1 MKKLLLLIVL
11 SLLMTGMAWGQ
22 TMFFNETMGTV
33 SGTTTIAAHETANGF
48 SETAAT
54 YSGTADLRVTTVSSG
69 YTGAS
74 GSANVFFTNTA
85 GRLLLIEGINTAAHT
100 NITMTL
106 GHYKNTTT
114 GSNELTIEVSSD
126 GTNWSPLSYT
136 RPSGASWALISP
148 SGTIPATSNLRIRFT
163 QTSTATQFRI
173 DDIKLYSVSG
183 TPTPTIT
190 VNPSTLSGFT
200 YVFGA
205 GPSTT
210 QTFTVSGADLTANV
224 SIAAPAN
231 YEISLSSGS
240 GYATPLTINHSG
252 GSVAETTIY
261 VRLKPGL
268 AVGNYNSETINITST
283 DATAQT
289 VTCSGSVTDP
299 LPQDGYLVNF
309 EGATETKT
317 AYASGTVN
325 LGGIDWNMTEALIG
339 TDAADW
345 KNGLRSARMRGY
357 AASAITMLADKT
369 TGLGTLS
376 FQYRRYGTDPQ
387 VDWKVEYSTN
397 GGGSWTQIGDSFTAP
412 ASTDVQTFTA
422 AVNVAGNVRIRIIRA
437 TETGGS
443 NARLNIDD
451 ISLTDYVSGG
461 NPPPI
466 ISNIIHSPSVDIM
479 STTPV
484 SVSANVT
491 DDSAVNLV
499 QLKWG
504 TATGTYP
511 NTINMALSTGSTYVT
526 ATNIPAQVDGTTV
539 YYVVY
544 AEDDDSEPSTSTERS
559 YLVRDPATTTLP
571 YTQDFSA
578 GWDDVY
584 TTTVS
589 GTRPWYIYNND
600 NASCN
605 GHLETLEE
613 HWLVLP
619 AINFNNYA
627 NERMTFNTI
636 ATYGVIDANNY
647 LKLMYSPNYFGM
659 GDPTTATWTEIL
671 FTNGGVGG
679 GETPSGVLDLT
690 GINGTNVYLAFKYYS
705 TNNATRW
712 EIDDISIYAGAT
724 PAITVSTPSLSGFT
738 YALGSGPSAEQ
749 SFTVSGADL
758 ERNLSIY
765 SPANFEA
772 STESDGEF
780 TVDVIRLT
788 PVDGVVANTPIYI
801 RLVSGLAIDSYSGN
815 VSISSNPATTKEVAL
830 SGSVTTPPPPNA
842 PVATDATNITS
853 SSFSANWGAVSGA
866 TSYRLD
872 VYTEPTRTE
881 LINMDFEGYTN
892 DTPPPGWTRSSSGS
906 YFQNISANAYSG
918 THYAG
923 TNATNGWVQTP
934 QITNPGTLTYWAKAS
949 GTTSNY
955 TIKVQSSTNGS
966 DWTDQQTIVADGSN
980 TGSVTTTYTQKT
992 VNLNLVG
999 DFYLRWFMSAR
1010 TGGSLYFD
1018 DVVVTGGSTSYV
1030 EGYEDLNVG
1039 NVVTYPVSGLNP
1051 GTTYYYVV
1059 RSVNEYGTSDNS
1071 NTITATTLA
1080 SDPFGGYYNPVA
1092 GLSGSALKSGLR
1104 DLLPTNTNTNYDG
1117 AKLVLFQDMDNVG
1130 GVVKCVYTG
1139 ETWTVNSLYNGSTNP
1154 NTEHT
1159 YAQSWFDGT
1168 ASESVKKADL
1178 HHLFITNSSV
1188 NSSRSNYPFDEVTNV
1203 SATFSVDPQYVS
1215 KRGTNADGRTVWEP
1229 ADPHKGNL
1237 ARAMLYFHVRYDMP
1251 LSWNGVDMLETML
1264 DWNTADPVDV
1274 DELARN
1280 AEAYTYQGN
1289 RNFFIDKPQYITS
1302 IWGGAPANTVVQFNP
1317 ASAMVNEG
1325 DGTVSLSVEI
1335 LNPSATNATTAQ
1347 VVLTSGDAAD
1357 TGNYTTT
1364 NLTFP
1369 ANTSTPQEVVI
1380 TITDDTLL
1388 EGTETLIFTLS
1399 NVSGGDSAIAGF
1411 YGSFSLAI
1419 LDNDIPVPVATDA
1432 TLTTMEGFT
1441 ANWNATQ
1448 GITDFEFDLSTSN
1461 TFATFVPG
1469 YEALMVTG
1477 TSLPITGLNA
1487 GTTYFYRLRAVYNES
1502 AGANSNVI
1510 EANTKAP
1517 TSYVELNALAPV
1529 TENFNYLTSGDW
1541 VNGITAPGW
1550 YAKTDAT
1557 PTISTYAA
1565 NTGTTTTGALYAF
1578 GVEGTNPLSDRALG
1592 LISSNSFTGASGTG
1606 KGYIGWRLKNNTG
1619 STVNSLT
1626 VTWTGEQWRKENNA
1640 AAHTLNLYYQTG
1652 ETVTDPTS
1660 GTWTS
1665 ASSVFTSPITGATT
1679 ATALD
1684 GNAPANR
1691 VADIVAVLSDLNL
1704 ADGQEIM
1711 LRWEDLNDA
1720 GSDHA
1725 MAIDDLSVEIGS
1737 ATLPPAVTVSTEA
1750 LTGFTYVA
1758 GSGPSDEQ
1766 SFTVSGSNL
1775 EGDITVTPPTNY
1787 EISTVSGGSFLPTNP
1802 ITLSPTEGTV
1812 GNTTI
1817 YVRLKANLSA
1827 GDYNSE
1833 QIVIATT
1840 GVTPNKTVTCSGSVT
1855 EPVVT
1860 PNLFISEYIEG
1871 SVGNN
1876 KAIEIFNASGDTVD
1890 MTQLNV
1896 KVAANGGAWGTA
1908 INLTG
1913 SLANHSVYVLA
1924 NTTADAAILAVA
1936 NQTSSSLSHNG
1947 DDAIGLFYGTTLI
1960 DIIGVQGVDP
1970 GDGWA
1975 VAGVANGTKDHTLI
1989 RKPTVTQGNLN
2000 WAVSAGTDAD
2010 DSEWIVQASE
2020 YFANIG
2026 LHTYGEAPD
2035 YTASPVFDP
2044 MGGTFTT
2051 AINVSLS
2058 CSTENST
2065 IRYTVDG
2072 STPTTETGTVY
2083 ENAIPVVA
2091 TTMIKAIAYADGYE
2105 PSAVVSQTYTINIPA
2120 EYAGIHYWNF
2130 NENVPASSTNWTQPI
2145 NATYGSGVLTYSFTQ
2160 AYSYTGTT
2168 INGVDGEVAGG
2179 CFVPRGG
2186 VGNINNGEY
2195 FLLDIPTTGYE
2206 DIVITYVTQR
2216 TSTGFTNQ
2224 QVIYSLDGGE
2234 TNVELTNVST
2244 IPSSWGAVT
2253 LDFSDIPG
2261 ADNNPNFMVGFI
2273 LSGATNT
2280 DGNNRIDNIQVT
2292 GTQIAGGDL
2301 DTPELSI
2308 AMVGEQIQLS
2318 WTAVDGAVSYQVLHC
2333 DTPDGEFTQ
2342 AAVVNAPTTTWNIP
2356 SVVTKKFYQ
2365 VIARDF

>member
-1 MKKLLLLIVL
+1 MKKLIFLIVL
-11 SLLMTGMAWGQ
+11 SLLMTGMVWGQ
-22 TMFFNETMGTV
+22 TASVTLRPSHIDLSTTTSESAVLMTLSSYPSNDARYRLYNGGNQYNCWDEATDAYITATAYGSGPQVPGTPSTSSTFWIV
-33 SGTTTIAAHETANGF
+33 FQRGNNNATIASYRDRLGPGYGTNYQTAALPAATSITSAYTLSGTFSGTTDVRHVVLGF
-48 SETAAT
+48 SGVTLVTAA
-54 YSGTADLRVTTVSSG
+54 STALS
-69 YTGAS
+69 TGAFTLTAPTGTTIDKIEVREINNNS
-74 GSANVFFTNTA
+74 LANLTGSWSSTTS
-85 GRLLLIEGINTAAHT
+85 GINVSVGGNIPPVIT
-100 NITMTL
+100 NIIQ
-106 GHYKNTTT
+106 N
-114 GSNELTIEVSSD
+114 
-126 GTNWSPLSYT
+126 
-136 RPSGASWALISP
+136 
-148 SGTIPATSNLRIRFT
+148 PAT
-163 QTSTATQFRI
+163 
-173 DDIKLYSVSG
+173 G
-183 TPTPTIT
+183 
-190 VNPSTLSGFT
+190 
-200 YVFGA
+200 
-205 GPSTT
+205 
-210 QTFTVSGADLTANV
+210 
-224 SIAAPAN
+224 
-231 YEISLSSGS
+231 
-240 GYATPLTINHSG
+240 
-252 GSVAETTIY
+252 
-261 VRLKPGL
+261 
-268 AVGNYNSETINITST
+268 
-283 DATAQT
+283 
-289 VTCSGSVTDP
+289 
-299 LPQDGYLVNF
+299 
-309 EGATETKT
+309 
-317 AYASGTVN
+317 
-325 LGGIDWNMTEALIG
+325 
-339 TDAADW
+339 
-345 KNGLRSARMRGY
+345 
-357 AASAITMLADKT
+357 
-369 TGLGTLS
+369 
-376 FQYRRYGTDPQ
+376 
-387 VDWKVEYSTN
+387 
-397 GGGSWTQIGDSFTAP
+397 
-412 ASTDVQTFTA
+412 
-422 AVNVAGNVRIRIIRA
+422 
-437 TETGGS
+437 
-443 NARLNIDD
+443 
-451 ISLTDYVSGG
+451 
-461 NPPPI
+461 
-466 ISNIIHSPSVDIM
+466 IM
-479 STTPV
+479 STTTV
-484 SVSANVT
+484 SVSATVT
-491 DDSAVNLV
+491 DDSAIQTV

-504 TATGTYP
+504 TSTSSYP
-511 NTINMALSTGSTYVT
+511 NTINMSASGSTYTTVT
-526 ATNIPAQVDGTTV
+526 SIPAQADGTTV

-544 AEDDDSEPSTSTERS
+544 AADDDSDSSTSPERNYTVRNPST
-559 YLVRDPATTTLP
+559 TTIP
-571 YTQDFSA
+571 YTQDFA
-578 GWDDVY
+578 TGFADTY
-584 TTTVS
+584 TIGIT
-589 GTRPWYIYNND
+589 GTNSWYLFGES
-600 NASCN
+600 ASCN
-605 GHLETLEE
+605 GYGIPASEQ
-613 HWLVLP
+613 WLVLP
-619 AINFNNYA
+619 GINFNNYT

-636 ATYGVIDANNY
+636 ATYGQYDANNY
-647 LKLMYSPNYFGM
+647 LKLFYSANYPGVGNPNGY
-659 GDPTTATWTEIL
+659 TWTEL
-671 FTNGGVGG
+671 AFDYPTSPYTS
-679 GETPSGVLDLT
+679 TPTASTSSGILDLSA
-690 GINGTNVYLAFKYYS
+690 ISGTNVFLAFKYNS
-705 TNNATRW
+705 TDLPTRW
-712 EIDDISIYAGAT
+712 QVDDINIYVSGSPT
-724 PAITVSTPSLSGFT
+724 ITVSTPSLSGFT

-765 SPANFEA
+765 PPANFEV

-788 PVDGVVANTPIYI
+788 PVDGVVANTPIYV
-801 RLVSGLAIDSYSGN
+801 RMVAGLAIDSYSGN
-815 VSISSNPATTKEVAL
+815 VSISSNPATPKEVAL
-830 SGSVTTPPPPNA
+830 SGSVTTPPPPDA
-842 PVATDATNITS
+842 PVATDASGVASDGFT
-853 SSFSANWGAVSGA
+853 ANWNAASGATGYYLDVYSTGAALATDLIFSEYIEGGSNNKALEIYNGTGADVDLSDYTVYLYSNGATTAGNSLELTGTLANGDVYVIANSGSNAAILAIADITATVTYYNGDDAIALYKESTESYVDIIGKIGEDPGTAWTADGGYSTLDKTLVRKSTVTSGITVNPTSGFPTLATEWDVYIIDTIDYLGSHTMGSMTYVTGYENYDAGNVNQKAISGLTPETTYNYVVRAYNDYGTSDDSNEITVQTLEAAEAPAAPVATSATEIGVNSFIANWNASSGA

-872 VYTEPTRTE
+872 VSTVNT
-881 LINMDFEGYTN
+881 FASFVAGYNNLTVN
-892 DTPPPGWTRSSSGS
+892 
-906 YFQNISANAYSG
+906 
-918 THYAG
+918 G
-923 TNATNGWVQTP
+923 TNQT
-934 QITNPGTLTYWAKAS
+934 
-949 GTTSNY
+949 
-955 TIKVQSSTNGS
+955 
-966 DWTDQQTIVADGSN
+966 
-980 TGSVTTTYTQKT
+980 
-992 VNLNLVG
+992 
-999 DFYLRWFMSAR
+999 
-1010 TGGSLYFD
+1010 
-1018 DVVVTGGSTSYV
+1018 
-1030 EGYEDLNVG
+1030 
-1039 NVVTYPVSGLNP
+1039 VSGLAANTP
-1051 GTTYYYVV
+1051 YYYRV
-1059 RSVNEYGTSDNS
+1059 RAYNVYGTSDNS

-1139 ETWTVNSLYNGSTNP
+1139 ETWTVNSSYNGSTNP

-1203 SATFSVDPQYVS
+1203 SATYSVDPQYVS

-1264 DWNTADPVDV
+1264 DWNTADPVDA

-1357 TGNYTTT
+1357 IGNYTTA

-1369 ANTSTPQEVVI
+1369 AGSSTPQTVVV

-1399 NVSGGDSAIAGF
+1399 NVSGGDSATAGF

-1432 TLTTMEGFT
+1432 TDPSMEGFT
-1441 ANWNATQ
+1441 ANWNASV

-1469 YEALMVTG
+1469 YEALLVTG

-1487 GTTYFYRLRAVYNES
+1487 GNTYYYRLRAVYNES
-1502 AGANSNVI
+1502 VGANSNVI
-1510 EANTKAP
+1510 EASTEAAEGLLLEENFD
-1517 TSYVELNALAPV
+1517 YVEGSLLTDNGWTAHSGEGSTPLSVTSPGLVYPGYVSSDIGLATSASGNNEDVNRVFSNISSGSLYYSFMINAATTTTTAGYSVHLISTTFFGRFWIKNEAGSIKFGLSKASNTPV
-1529 TENFNYLTSGDW
+1529 WDPTNYAAGTTYLVAVKYTFNQATSTDDEVHMWINPVMG
-1541 VNGITAPGW
+1541 GIEP
-1550 YAKTDAT
+1550 T
-1557 PTISTYAA
+1557 PTISIANEGTTDASLFTA
-1565 NTGTTTTGALYAF
+1565 IALRQWNTGTLARF
-1578 GVEGTNPLSDRALG
+1578 
-1592 LISSNSFTGASGTG
+1592 
-1606 KGYIGWRLKNNTG
+1606 
-1619 STVNSLT
+1619 
-1626 VTWTGEQWRKENNA
+1626 
-1640 AAHTLNLYYQTG
+1640 
-1652 ETVTDPTS
+1652 
-1660 GTWTS
+1660 
-1665 ASSVFTSPITGATT
+1665 
-1679 ATALD
+1679 D
-1684 GNAPANR
+1684 GIR
-1691 VADIVAVLSDLNL
+1691 VATDWATLLP
-1704 ADGQEIM
+1704 
-1711 LRWEDLNDA
+1711 
-1720 GSDHA
+1720 
-1725 MAIDDLSVEIGS
+1725 GS
-1737 ATLPPAVTVSTEA
+1737 AAGPSISVSAEA

-1758 GSGPSDEQ
+1758 GSGPSAEQ
-1766 SFTVSGSNL
+1766 NFTVSGTDL
-1775 EGDITVTPPTNY
+1775 EGNITLTPPTNY
-1787 EISTVSGGSFLPTNP
+1787 EISTVTGESFLPTNP
-1802 ITLSPTEGTV
+1802 VILSPTEGTV

-1833 QIVIATT
+1833 QIVIATS
-1840 GVTPNKTVTCSGSVT
+1840 GMTPNKVVACSGTVTA
-1855 EPVVT
+1855 PVVT

-1871 SVGNN
+1871 GGSN

-1890 MTQLNV
+1890 LSQFNV
-1896 KVAANGGAWGTA
+1896 KVAANGGAWGSPIALST
-1908 INLTG
+1908 N
-1913 SLANHSVYVLA
+1913 LANNGVYVLA
-1924 NTTADAAILAVA
+1924 NPSAIAAILALA
-1936 NQTSSSLSHNG
+1936 NQTSGSLSHNG
-1947 DDAIGLFYGTTLI
+1947 DDAVGLFYGTTLI
-1960 DIIGVQGVDP
+1960 DIVGVQGVDP
-1970 GDGWA
+1970 GDGWE
-1975 VAGVANGTKDHTLI
+1975 VAGIANGTLNHTLI
-1989 RKPTVTQGNLN
+1989 RKPTVTQGNTN
-2000 WAVSAGTDAD
+2000 WAASAGTNAD
-2010 DSEWIVQASE
+2010 DSEWIVQAQD
-2020 YFANIG
+2020 YITDLG
-2026 LHTYGEAPD
+2026 IHTYGEAPD

-2083 ENAIPVVA
+2083 ENAIPVAA
-2091 TTMIKAIAYADGYE
+2091 TTTIKAIAYADGYE

-2160 AYSYTGTT
+2160 AYSFTGTT

-2179 CFVPRGG
+2179 SFVPRGG

-2244 IPSSWGAVT
+2244 IPSSWGTVT

-2273 LSGATNT
+2273 LTGAGNES
-2280 DGNNRIDNIQVT
+2280 GNNRFDNIQVT

-2318 WTAVDGAVSYQVLHC
+2318 WTAVDGAVSYQVLHS

>member
-1 MKKLLLLIVL
+1 MKKLIFLIVL
-11 SLLMTGMAWGQ
+11 SLLMTGMVWGQ
-22 TMFFNETMGTV
+22 TLLLTDDFNGTV
-33 SGTTTIAAHETANGF
+33 GTLLTANGWSAHSGAGTTPMSIASPGLIYPGYLGSDIGNATSASGNGEDVNRSF
-48 SETAAT
+48 TAVNSGSIYYSFLVNSAMTTTTAGYIAHFMQSSTVFHARFWVRQVSGNLNFGLAKTTAT
-54 YSGTADLRVTTVSSG
+54 ATWDPTNYALNTTYLIVLK
-69 YTGAS
+69 YTFNDGAS
-74 GSANVFFTNTA
+74 NNDAVYMYVNPV
-85 GRLLLIEGINTAAHT
+85 
-100 NITMTL
+100 L
-106 GHYKNTTT
+106 G
-114 GSNELTIEVSSD
+114 
-126 GTNWSPLSYT
+126 
-136 RPSGASWALISP
+136 GAE
-148 SGTIPATSNLRIRFT
+148 
-163 QTSTATQFRI
+163 
-173 DDIKLYSVSG
+173 
-183 TPTPTIT
+183 PTPTISIT
-190 VNPSTLSGFT
+190 
-200 YVFGA
+200 
-205 GPSTT
+205 
-210 QTFTVSGADLTANV
+210 ADTA
-224 SIAAPAN
+224 ADAT
-231 YEISLSSGS
+231 EISMIGLRQYNAGQLARFD
-240 GYATPLTINHSG
+240 GIRVG
-252 GSVAETTIY
+252 TTWADIA
-261 VRLKPGL
+261 GTG
-268 AVGNYNSETINITST
+268 VGNLPPVITNITHT
-283 DATAQT
+283 PNT
-289 VTCSGSVTDP
+289 
-299 LPQDGYLVNF
+299 
-309 EGATETKT
+309 
-317 AYASGTVN
+317 
-325 LGGIDWNMTEALIG
+325 
-339 TDAADW
+339 
-345 KNGLRSARMRGY
+345 
-357 AASAITMLADKT
+357 
-369 TGLGTLS
+369 
-376 FQYRRYGTDPQ
+376 
-387 VDWKVEYSTN
+387 
-397 GGGSWTQIGDSFTAP
+397 
-412 ASTDVQTFTA
+412 
-422 AVNVAGNVRIRIIRA
+422 
-437 TETGGS
+437 
-443 NARLNIDD
+443 
-451 ISLTDYVSGG
+451 
-461 NPPPI
+461 
-466 ISNIIHSPSVDIM
+466 DIM
-479 STTPV
+479 STTTV

-491 DDSAVNLV
+491 DDSAVEQV

-504 TATGTYP
+504 TSTGTYL

-526 ATNIPAQVDGTTV
+526 ATDIPAQADGTTV

-544 AEDDDSEPSTSTERS
+544 AEDDDSEPSTSAERS
-559 YLVRDPATTTLP
+559 YLVQDPATTTLP

-578 GWDDVY
+578 GWGDVY
-584 TTTVS
+584 TYAVS

-600 NASCN
+600 NAACN
-605 GHLETLEE
+605 GHLGTLEE

-738 YALGSGPSAEQ
+738 YALGSGPSAEL

-765 SPANFEA
+765 PPANFEV

-788 PVDGVVANTPIYI
+788 PVDGVVANTPIYV
-801 RLVSGLAIDSYSGN
+801 RMVAGLAIDSYSGN
-815 VSISSNPATTKEVAL
+815 VSISSNPATPKEVAL

-842 PVATDATNITS
+842 PVATDASGVASDGFT
-853 SSFSANWGAVSGA
+853 ANWNAASGATGYYLDVYSTGAALATDLIFSEYIEGGSNNKALEIYNGTGADVDLSDYTVYLYSNGATTAGNSLELTGTLANGDVYVIANSGSNAAILAIADITATVTYYNGDDAIALYKESTESYVDIIGKIGEDPGTAWTADGGYSTLDKTLVRKSTVTSGITVNPTSGFPTLATEWDVYIIDTIDYLGSHTMGSMTYVTGYENYDAGNVNQKAISGLTPETTYNYVVRAYNDYGTSDDSNEITVQTLEAAEAPAAPVATSATEIGVNSFIANWNASSGA

-872 VYTEPTRTE
+872 VSTVNT
-881 LINMDFEGYTN
+881 FASFVAGYNNLTVN
-892 DTPPPGWTRSSSGS
+892 
-906 YFQNISANAYSG
+906 
-918 THYAG
+918 G
-923 TNATNGWVQTP
+923 TNQT
-934 QITNPGTLTYWAKAS
+934 
-949 GTTSNY
+949 
-955 TIKVQSSTNGS
+955 
-966 DWTDQQTIVADGSN
+966 
-980 TGSVTTTYTQKT
+980 
-992 VNLNLVG
+992 
-999 DFYLRWFMSAR
+999 
-1010 TGGSLYFD
+1010 
-1018 DVVVTGGSTSYV
+1018 
-1030 EGYEDLNVG
+1030 
-1039 NVVTYPVSGLNP
+1039 VSGLAANTP
-1051 GTTYYYVV
+1051 YYYRV
-1059 RSVNEYGTSDNS
+1059 RAYNVYGTSDNS

-1139 ETWTVNSLYNGSTNP
+1139 ETWTVNSSYNGSTNP

-1203 SATFSVDPQYVS
+1203 SATYSVDPQYVS

-1264 DWNTADPVDV
+1264 DWNTADPVDA

-1357 TGNYTTT
+1357 IGNYTTA

-1369 ANTSTPQEVVI
+1369 AGSSTPQTVVV
-1380 TITDDTLL
+1380 TITDDSLL

-1461 TFATFVPG
+1461 TFATFVTG
-1469 YEALMVTG
+1469 YEALLVTG

-1502 AGANSNVI
+1502 VGANSNVI
-1510 EANTKAP
+1510 EANTEAP

-1766 SFTVSGSNL
+1766 NFTVSGTDL
-1775 EGDITVTPPTNY
+1775 EGNITLTPPTNY
-1787 EISTVSGGSFLPTNP
+1787 EISTVTGESFLPTNP
-1802 ITLSPTEGTV
+1802 IILSPTEGTV

-1833 QIVIATT
+1833 QIVIATS
-1840 GVTPNKTVTCSGSVT
+1840 GMTPNKVVACSGTVTA
-1855 EPVVT
+1855 PVVT

-1876 KAIEIFNASGDTVD
+1876 KAIEIFNASGNTVE
-1890 MTQLNV
+1890 MNQFNV

-1936 NQTSSSLSHNG
+1936 NQTSGSLSHNG

-2160 AYSYTGTT
+2160 AYSFTGTT

-2179 CFVPRGG
+2179 SFVPRGG

-2195 FLLDIPTTGYE
+2195 FLLDIPTTGFE

-2280 DGNNRIDNIQVT
+2280 DGNNRFDNIQVT

-2318 WTAVDGAVSYQVLHC
+2318 WIAVDGAVSYQVLHC

>member
-1 MKKLLLLIVL
+1 MKKLIFLIVL
-11 SLLMTGMAWGQ
+11 SLLMTGMVWGQ
-22 TMFFNETMGTV
+22 TAFTATYTFGANGNVSSFTYNGTTYPGITMGTIDKV
-33 SGTTTIAAHETANGF
+33 G
-48 SETAAT
+48 
-54 YSGTADLRVTTVSSG
+54 V
-69 YTGAS
+69 
-74 GSANVFFTNTA
+74 NT
-85 GRLLLIEGINTAAHT
+85 
-100 NITMTL
+100 
-106 GHYKNTTT
+106 
-114 GSNELTIEVSSD
+114 
-126 GTNWSPLSYT
+126 
-136 RPSGASWALISP
+136 
-148 SGTIPATSNLRIRFT
+148 
-163 QTSTATQFRI
+163 
-173 DDIKLYSVSG
+173 
-183 TPTPTIT
+183 
-190 VNPSTLSGFT
+190 
-200 YVFGA
+200 
-205 GPSTT
+205 
-210 QTFTVSGADLTANV
+210 
-224 SIAAPAN
+224 
-231 YEISLSSGS
+231 SLSSGNFRATNWSLGAIDMGKYIGFTISANTGYKFTVESITFGLGRS
-240 GYATPLTINHSG
+240 GTGTRDSQWRGSNDSYATLINNYTSLNSGLTNNSGVLNNPDENLSWTGNVLSMGTTYSDITETCGFRYYMYNAEATGGTAGLQGPITITGTYGIIGGVNVPPEITNIIQTPLSG
-252 GSVAETTIY
+252 V
-261 VRLKPGL
+261 
-268 AVGNYNSETINITST
+268 TST
-283 DATAQT
+283 T
-289 VTCSGSVTDP
+289 S
-299 LPQDGYLVNF
+299 
-309 EGATETKT
+309 
-317 AYASGTVN
+317 
-325 LGGIDWNMTEALIG
+325 
-339 TDAADW
+339 
-345 KNGLRSARMRGY
+345 
-357 AASAITMLADKT
+357 
-369 TGLGTLS
+369 
-376 FQYRRYGTDPQ
+376 
-387 VDWKVEYSTN
+387 
-397 GGGSWTQIGDSFTAP
+397 
-412 ASTDVQTFTA
+412 
-422 AVNVAGNVRIRIIRA
+422 
-437 TETGGS
+437 
-443 NARLNIDD
+443 
-451 ISLTDYVSGG
+451 
-461 NPPPI
+461 
-466 ISNIIHSPSVDIM
+466 
-479 STTPV
+479 V
-484 SVSANVT
+484 SVSATVT
-491 DDSAVNLV
+491 DDSAIQTV

-504 TATGTYP
+504 TSTSSYP
-511 NTINMALSTGSTYVT
+511 NTINMSASGSTYTTVT
-526 ATNIPAQVDGTTV
+526 SIPAQADGTTV

-544 AEDDDSEPSTSTERS
+544 AADDDSDSSTSPERNYTVRNPST
-559 YLVRDPATTTLP
+559 TTIP
-571 YTQDFSA
+571 YTQDFA
-578 GWDDVY
+578 TGFADTY
-584 TTTVS
+584 TIGIT
-589 GTRPWYIYNND
+589 GTNSWYLFGES
-600 NASCN
+600 ASCN
-605 GHLETLEE
+605 GYGIPASEQ
-613 HWLVLP
+613 WLVLP
-619 AINFNNYA
+619 GINFNNYT

-636 ATYGVIDANNY
+636 ATYGQYDANNY
-647 LKLMYSPNYFGM
+647 LKLFYSANYPGVGNPNGY
-659 GDPTTATWTEIL
+659 TWTEL
-671 FTNGGVGG
+671 AFDYPTSPYTS
-679 GETPSGVLDLT
+679 TPTASTSSGILDLSA
-690 GINGTNVYLAFKYYS
+690 ISGTNVFLAFKYNS
-705 TNNATRW
+705 TDLPTRW
-712 EIDDISIYAGAT
+712 QVDDINIYVSGSPT
-724 PAITVSTPSLSGFT
+724 ITVSTPSLSGFT

-765 SPANFEA
+765 PPANFEA

-815 VSISSNPATTKEVAL
+815 VSISSNPATPKEVAL
-830 SGSVTTPPPPNA
+830 SGSVTTPPPPDA
-842 PVATDATNITS
+842 PVATDASGVASDGFTANWNAASGATGYYLDVYSTGAALATNLIISEYIEGTS
-853 SSFSANWGAVSGA
+853 YRKAIEIYNGTGAPVDLSAYSLKKQTNGAGDFGSELALSGTLPNDDVYVVAYTSATVGDYVTGDMVDLSINHQVVNFNGNDAVALYHNGTQIDMVGIVNQVTPNWGADMTLVRKPTVTSPTTTFSFDDWNQYAVNTLDYLGSHTMGSMTYVTGYENYDAGNVTQKAISGLTPETTYNYVVRAYNAYGTSDDSNEITVQTLEAAEAPAAPVATSATEIGVNSFIANWNASSGA

-872 VYTEPTRTE
+872 VSTVNT
-881 LINMDFEGYTN
+881 FASFVAGYNNLTVN
-892 DTPPPGWTRSSSGS
+892 
-906 YFQNISANAYSG
+906 
-918 THYAG
+918 G
-923 TNATNGWVQTP
+923 TNQT
-934 QITNPGTLTYWAKAS
+934 
-949 GTTSNY
+949 
-955 TIKVQSSTNGS
+955 
-966 DWTDQQTIVADGSN
+966 
-980 TGSVTTTYTQKT
+980 
-992 VNLNLVG
+992 
-999 DFYLRWFMSAR
+999 
-1010 TGGSLYFD
+1010 
-1018 DVVVTGGSTSYV
+1018 
-1030 EGYEDLNVG
+1030 
-1039 NVVTYPVSGLNP
+1039 VSGLAANTP
-1051 GTTYYYVV
+1051 YYYRV
-1059 RSVNEYGTSDNS
+1059 RAYNVYGTSDNS

-1264 DWNTADPVDV
+1264 DWNTADPVDA

-1357 TGNYTTT
+1357 IGNYTTA

-1369 ANTSTPQEVVI
+1369 AGSSTPQTVVV
-1380 TITDDTLL
+1380 TITDDSLL

-1399 NVSGGDSAIAGF
+1399 NVSGGDSATAGF

-1432 TLTTMEGFT
+1432 TDPSMEGFT
-1441 ANWNATQ
+1441 ANWNASV

-1469 YEALMVTG
+1469 YEALLVTG

-1502 AGANSNVI
+1502 VGANSNVI
-1510 EANTKAP
+1510 EASTEAAEGLLLEENFAYTAGLLLTETGNWNNHSGTSNYIP
-1517 TSYVELNALAPV
+1517 VVASNLTYTSYPSITGNSASLTTTGEDVNRTFATQNSGSVYTSFLVNVTSAQTTGDYIFHYIPETYNTLFFRGRVFIQKESSSNNFRFGLSNGGAIASAVSTGYDYSYGNTYLVVLKYDFVE
-1529 TENFNYLTSGDW
+1529 GDNNDVVSMW
-1541 VNGITAPGW
+1541 VN
-1550 YAKTDAT
+1550 
-1557 PTISTYAA
+1557 PTISTTEPAA
-1565 NTGTTTTGALYAF
+1565 QL
-1578 GVEGTNPLSDRALG
+1578 VS
-1592 LISSNSFTGASGTG
+1592 
-1606 KGYIGWRLKNNTG
+1606 
-1619 STVNSLT
+1619 
-1626 VTWTGEQWRKENNA
+1626 
-1640 AAHTLNLYYQTG
+1640 
-1652 ETVTDPTS
+1652 TDPITTEPANLS
-1660 GTWTS
+1660 RIALRQGSSS
-1665 ASSVFTSPITGATT
+1665 A
-1679 ATALD
+1679 
-1684 GNAPANR
+1684 APALIIDGIR
-1691 VADIVAVLSDLNL
+1691 VATGWEYLFPSAPAVP
-1704 ADGQEIM
+1704 
-1711 LRWEDLNDA
+1711 
-1720 GSDHA
+1720 
-1725 MAIDDLSVEIGS
+1725 
-1737 ATLPPAVTVSTEA
+1737 TVTVSTEA

-1758 GSGPSDEQ
+1758 GSGPSAEQ
-1766 SFTVSGSNL
+1766 NFTVSGTDL
-1775 EGDITVTPPTNY
+1775 EGNITLTPPTNY
-1787 EISTVSGGSFLPTNP
+1787 EISTVTGESFLPTNP
-1802 ITLSPTEGTV
+1802 VILSPTEGTV

-1817 YVRLKANLSA
+1817 YVRLKANLDA
-1827 GDYNSE
+1827 GDFNSE

-1840 GVTPNKTVTCSGSVT
+1840 GVTPDKTVTCSGSVT

-1896 KVAANGGAWGTA
+1896 KVAANGGAWGSP
-1908 INLTG
+1908 IVLTG
-1913 SLANHSVYVLA
+1913 TLANHNVYVLA
-1924 NTTADAAILAVA
+1924 NTTADAAILALA
-1936 NQTSSSLSHNG
+1936 NQTSGSLSHNG
-1947 DDAIGLFYGTTLI
+1947 DDAVGLFYGDTLI
-1960 DIIGVQGVDP
+1960 DAVGVQGVDP
-1970 GDGWA
+1970 GDGWE

-1989 RKPTVTQGNLN
+1989 RKSTVTQGNTN
-2000 WAVSAGTDAD
+2000 WTSSAGTDAD

-2020 YFANIG
+2020 YFADLG
-2026 LHTYGEAPD
+2026 VHTFGAGPQ
-2035 YTASPVFDP
+2035 YTAAPVFDP

-2130 NENVPASSTNWTQPI
+2130 NENVPGLNTNWTQPI

-2168 INGVDGEVAGG
+2168 VNGIDGEVNGG
-2179 CFVPRGG
+2179 SFVPRGG

-2195 FLLDIPTTGYE
+2195 FLLDIPTTGFE

-2244 IPSSWGAVT
+2244 IPSSWGTVT

-2273 LSGATNT
+2273 LTGAGNES
-2280 DGNNRIDNIQVT
+2280 GNNRFDNIQVT

-2342 AAVVNAPTTTWNIP
+2342 AAVVNAPATTWNIP
-2356 SVVTKKFYQ
+2356 SVTTKKFYQ

>member
-1 MKKLLLLIVL
+1 MKKLIFLIVL
-11 SLLMTGMAWGQ
+11 SLLMISMAWGQ
-22 TMFFNETMGTV
+22 TLLLTDDFNGTV
-33 SGTTTIAAHETANGF
+33 GTLLTANGWSAHSGAGTTPMSIASPGLIYPGYLGSDIGNATSASGNGEDVNRSF
-48 SETAAT
+48 TAVNSGSIYYSFLVNSAMTTTTAGYIAHFMQSSTVFHARFWVRQVSGNLNFGLAKTTAT
-54 YSGTADLRVTTVSSG
+54 ATWDPTNYALNTTYLIVLK
-69 YTGAS
+69 YTFNDGAS
-74 GSANVFFTNTA
+74 NNDAVYMYVNPV
-85 GRLLLIEGINTAAHT
+85 
-100 NITMTL
+100 L
-106 GHYKNTTT
+106 G
-114 GSNELTIEVSSD
+114 
-126 GTNWSPLSYT
+126 
-136 RPSGASWALISP
+136 GAE
-148 SGTIPATSNLRIRFT
+148 
-163 QTSTATQFRI
+163 
-173 DDIKLYSVSG
+173 
-183 TPTPTIT
+183 PTPTI
-190 VNPSTLSGFT
+190 SI
-200 YVFGA
+200 
-205 GPSTT
+205 TT
-210 QTFTVSGADLTANV
+210 DTAADAT
-224 SIAAPAN
+224 
-231 YEISLSSGS
+231 EISMIGLRQYNAGQLARFD
-240 GYATPLTINHSG
+240 GIRVG
-252 GSVAETTIY
+252 TTWADIA
-261 VRLKPGL
+261 GTG
-268 AVGNYNSETINITST
+268 VGNLPPVITNITHT
-283 DATAQT
+283 PNT
-289 VTCSGSVTDP
+289 
-299 LPQDGYLVNF
+299 
-309 EGATETKT
+309 
-317 AYASGTVN
+317 
-325 LGGIDWNMTEALIG
+325 
-339 TDAADW
+339 
-345 KNGLRSARMRGY
+345 
-357 AASAITMLADKT
+357 
-369 TGLGTLS
+369 
-376 FQYRRYGTDPQ
+376 
-387 VDWKVEYSTN
+387 
-397 GGGSWTQIGDSFTAP
+397 
-412 ASTDVQTFTA
+412 
-422 AVNVAGNVRIRIIRA
+422 
-437 TETGGS
+437 
-443 NARLNIDD
+443 
-451 ISLTDYVSGG
+451 
-461 NPPPI
+461 
-466 ISNIIHSPSVDIM
+466 DIM
-479 STTPV
+479 STTTV

-526 ATNIPAQVDGTTV
+526 ATNIPAQADGTTV

-544 AEDDDSEPSTSTERS
+544 AEDDDSEPSTSAERS

-605 GHLETLEE
+605 GHLGTLEE

-636 ATYGVIDANNY
+636 ATYGAIDANNY
-647 LKLMYSPNYFGM
+647 LKLMYSSNYFGM
-659 GDPTTATWTEIL
+659 GDPTAATWTEIP
-671 FTNGGVGG
+671 FANGGVGG
-679 GETPSGVLDLT
+679 GETPSGVLDIS
-690 GINGTNVYLAFKYYS
+690 GISGANVYIAFKYYS
-705 TNNATRW
+705 TDQPTRW
-712 EIDDISIYAGAT
+712 EIDDINIYAGAT
-724 PAITVSTPSLSGFT
+724 PTITVSTPSLSEFT
-738 YALGSGPSAEQ
+738 YALASGPSAEQ

-765 SPANFEA
+765 PPANFEA
-772 STESDGEF
+772 STESGGEF
-780 TVDVIRLT
+780 TADVIRLT
-788 PVDGVVANTPIYI
+788 PVDGVVANTPIYV
-801 RLVSGLAIDSYSGN
+801 RMVAGLAIDSYSGS
-815 VSISSNPATTKEVAL
+815 VSISSNPATPKEVAL

-842 PVATDATNITS
+842 PVATDASGVASDGFT
-853 SSFSANWGAVSGA
+853 ANWNAASGATGYYLDVYSTGAALATNLIISEYIEGTSYRKAIEIYNGTGAPVDLSAYSLKKQTNGAGDFGSELALSGTLPNNDVYVVAYTSATGGDYVTGDMVDLSINHQVVNFNGNDAVALYHNGTQIDMVGIVNQVTPDWGADMTLVRKPTVTSPTTTFSFDDWNQYAVNTLDYIGSHTMGSMTYVTGYENYDAGNVTQKVISGLTPETTYNYVVRAYNAYGTSDDSNEITVQTLEAAEAPAAPVATSATEIGVNSFIANWDASSGA

-872 VYTEPTRTE
+872 VSTVNT
-881 LINMDFEGYTN
+881 FASFVAGYNNLTVN
-892 DTPPPGWTRSSSGS
+892 
-906 YFQNISANAYSG
+906 
-918 THYAG
+918 G
-923 TNATNGWVQTP
+923 TNQT
-934 QITNPGTLTYWAKAS
+934 
-949 GTTSNY
+949 
-955 TIKVQSSTNGS
+955 
-966 DWTDQQTIVADGSN
+966 
-980 TGSVTTTYTQKT
+980 
-992 VNLNLVG
+992 
-999 DFYLRWFMSAR
+999 
-1010 TGGSLYFD
+1010 
-1018 DVVVTGGSTSYV
+1018 
-1030 EGYEDLNVG
+1030 
-1039 NVVTYPVSGLNP
+1039 VSGLAANTP
-1051 GTTYYYVV
+1051 YYYRV
-1059 RSVNEYGTSDNS
+1059 RAYNVYGTSDNS

-1139 ETWTVNSLYNGSTNP
+1139 ETWTVNSSYNGSTNP

-1264 DWNTADPVDV
+1264 DWNTADPVDA

-1357 TGNYTTT
+1357 IGNYTTA

-1369 ANTSTPQEVVI
+1369 AGSSTPQTVVV
-1380 TITDDTLL
+1380 TITDDSLL

-1399 NVSGGDSAIAGF
+1399 NVSGGDSATAGF

-1432 TLTTMEGFT
+1432 TDPSMEGFT
-1441 ANWNATQ
+1441 ANWNASV

-1469 YEALMVTG
+1469 YEALLVTG

-1502 AGANSNVI
+1502 VGANSNVI
-1510 EANTKAP
+1510 EASTEAAEGLLLEENFAYTAGLLLTETGNWNNHSGTSNYIP
-1517 TSYVELNALAPV
+1517 VVASNLTYTSYPSITGNSASLTTTGEDVNRTFATQNSGSVYTSFLVNVTSAQTTGDYIFHYIPETYNTLFFRGRVFIQKESSSNNFRFGLSNGGAIASAVSTGYDYSYGNTYLVVLKYDFVE
-1529 TENFNYLTSGDW
+1529 GDNNDVVSMW
-1541 VNGITAPGW
+1541 VN
-1550 YAKTDAT
+1550 
-1557 PTISTYAA
+1557 PTISTTEPAA
-1565 NTGTTTTGALYAF
+1565 QL
-1578 GVEGTNPLSDRALG
+1578 VS
-1592 LISSNSFTGASGTG
+1592 
-1606 KGYIGWRLKNNTG
+1606 
-1619 STVNSLT
+1619 
-1626 VTWTGEQWRKENNA
+1626 
-1640 AAHTLNLYYQTG
+1640 
-1652 ETVTDPTS
+1652 TDPITTEPANLS
-1660 GTWTS
+1660 RIALRQGSSS
-1665 ASSVFTSPITGATT
+1665 A
-1679 ATALD
+1679 
-1684 GNAPANR
+1684 APALIIDGIR
-1691 VADIVAVLSDLNL
+1691 VATGWEYLFPSAPAVP
-1704 ADGQEIM
+1704 
-1711 LRWEDLNDA
+1711 
-1720 GSDHA
+1720 
-1725 MAIDDLSVEIGS
+1725 
-1737 ATLPPAVTVSTEA
+1737 TVTVSTEA

-1758 GSGPSDEQ
+1758 GSGPSAEQ
-1766 SFTVSGSNL
+1766 NFTVSGTDL
-1775 EGDITVTPPTNY
+1775 EGNITLTPPTNY
-1787 EISTVSGGSFLPTNP
+1787 EISTVTGESFLPTNP
-1802 ITLSPTEGTV
+1802 VILSPTEGTV

-1817 YVRLKANLSA
+1817 YVRLKANLDA
-1827 GDYNSE
+1827 GDFNSE

-1840 GVTPNKTVTCSGSVT
+1840 GVTPDKTVTCSGSVT

-1896 KVAANGGAWGTA
+1896 KVAANGGAWGSP
-1908 INLTG
+1908 IVLTG
-1913 SLANHSVYVLA
+1913 TLANHNVYVLA
-1924 NTTADAAILAVA
+1924 NTTADAAILALA
-1936 NQTSSSLSHNG
+1936 NQTSGSLSHNG
-1947 DDAIGLFYGTTLI
+1947 DDAVGLFYGDTLI
-1960 DIIGVQGVDP
+1960 DAVGVQGVDP
-1970 GDGWA
+1970 GDGWE

-1989 RKPTVTQGNLN
+1989 RKSTVTQGNTN
-2000 WAVSAGTDAD
+2000 WTSSAGTDAD

-2020 YFANIG
+2020 YFADLG
-2026 LHTYGEAPD
+2026 VHTFGAGPQ
-2035 YTASPVFDP
+2035 YTAAPVFDP

-2091 TTMIKAIAYADGYE
+2091 TTTIKAIAYADGYE

-2130 NENVPASSTNWTQPI
+2130 NENVPGLNTNWTQPI

-2168 INGVDGEVAGG
+2168 VNGIDGEVNGG
-2179 CFVPRGG
+2179 SFVPRGG

-2244 IPSSWGAVT
+2244 IPSSWGTVT

-2273 LSGATNT
+2273 LTGAGSET
-2280 DGNNRIDNIQVT
+2280 GNNRFDNIQVT

-2318 WTAVDGAVSYQVLHC
+2318 WTAVDGAVSYQVLHS